1 MEALDLEQL
10 SADWRVALNSAQDAV
25 RAAQLYLSA
34 SEQHALRA
42 GLAAERA
49 EAARLLDGLA
59 REEHVQLV
67 HRLDM
72 PRPSRR
78 MLGLAD
84 DVNACVFELEG
95 VLTGADSVHAAAWA
109 ETFDDLLFS
118 RAERSRERLGPYAPF
133 NPRIDYMTYIHGRPR
148 VEGIRAFLASRGIR
162 LPEGGPDDPPTAE
175 TVCGLA
181 HRKNLALL
189 RRLAAE
195 GVQAHTGARHYL
207 ETLREAGVHAA
218 VVSASTNT
226 SAILA
231 RAGLDR
237 LVAVRIDGRT
247 IADEHLRPWPAPD
260 VLLAACE
267 ELEVAPRHA
276 AAFETVAAGVAAGR
290 NAGFREVVAVERH
303 GGSETMRRVGAD
315 VVVRD
320 LDELLDPVLR

>member
-1 MEALDLEQL
+1 MEALDIEQL
-10 SADWRVALNSAQDAV
+10 SADWRVALNTAQDAV
-25 RAAQLYLSA
+25 RAAALYLPPP
-34 SEQHALRA
+34 EQRALRA
-42 GLAAERA
+42 RLAAERA
-49 EAARLLDGLA
+49 EASHLLEALA
-59 REEHVQLV
+59 HEEHVELV

-84 DVNACVFELEG
+84 DVDACVFELEG
-95 VLTGADSVHAAAWA
+95 VLTGAASVHAAAWA
-109 ETFDDLLFS
+109 ETFDELLFS

-133 NPRIDYMTYIHGRPR
+133 NPRTDYARYMHGRPR
-148 VEGIRAFLASRGIR
+148 VDGVRAFLASRGIR
-162 LPEGGPDDPPTAE
+162 LPEGSPDDPPTAE
-175 TVCGLA
+175 TVQGLA
-181 HRKNLALL
+181 RRKNIALL

-247 IADEHLRPWPAPD
+247 IADEHLRSWPAPD

-267 ELEVAPRHA
+267 ELHVAPRHA
-276 AAFETVAAGVAAGR
+276 AAFETMADGVAAGR

-303 GGSETMRRVGAD
+303 GGSEAMRREGAD
-315 VVVRD
+315 LVVRD
-320 LDELLDPVLR
+320 LDELLDPALR